1 MEIITIQE
9 NDNEFINYL
18 TKKLNEDEEK
28 QFCINFSLYLKYGN
42 DNTKFPID
50 FDIVWKL
57 LGFDN
62 KYNGTY
68 LLKKYF
74 KENIDYKIYLLQ
86 SEKPLLNIQE
96 RDDNDKKQNGGQNKQ
111 TIMLNVLTFKK
122 FCLKASTKDADK
134 VIDYYIKL
142 ENIFFD
148 YTNDKLIEQNKKLIN
163 YANKSII
170 KQNNIFKNSYDKKN
184 VIYIIVLQEFNNNNY
199 IIKIGYTDDIKNRIV
214 ALENHFGCKNIIIKD
229 IYECENNKK
238 FEHFLHNHNEIVK
251 YKYNELINNKI
262 KSTETY
268 LIKNEEEYNKIK
280 NIINTNIMNY
290 DINNL
295 EELKIKY
302 EIYKLQVEEKNIE
315 LQNKLLENL
324 ENSEKIEKMLDKL
337 NNLKIDENIIKILSN
352 NNIIEEN
359 INVNILDQYE
369 EKQNTVPF
377 VQCYDPET
385 RKLVRT
391 FNGITEATRELK
403 NASFSQIKSA
413 AHNNTIY
420 LNYRWIFVYKKE
432 DLEKE
437 IEDIGETKPIQNRV
451 ADMIAIV
458 NLNNEIEEV
467 FINQKEVANK
477 FNKCASSINLFIK
490 NRKIIEDKK
499 LIYWNEIPEEIKN
512 KYLENNELPE
522 ITEKLKGKKIIKI
535 KPDTKE
541 IVKTYLSITDL
552 TKEEK
557 VSPKTIKKAIE
568 SKEQYKGFLWSY

>member
-1 MEIITIQE
+1 MEIINIQE

-18 TKKLNEDEEK
+18 TKKLNEDDEK

-96 RDDNDKKQNGGQNKQ
+96 HDDNCKKQNGGQNKQ
-111 TIMLNVLTFKK
+111 TIMLNVITFKK

-148 YTNDKLIEQNKKLIN
+148 YTNDKLIEQNKRLLN

-184 VIYIIVLQEFNNNNY
+184 VIYIMILQEFSNNY

-238 FEHFLHNHNEIVK
+238 FEYFLHNHNEIVK
-251 YKYNELINNKI
+251 YKYSELINNKI

-280 NIINTNIMNY
+280 NIIDTNIMNY
-290 DINNL
+290 DTNNL

-302 EIYKLQVEEKNIE
+302 EMYKLQVKEKEIE
-315 LQNKLLENL
+315 LQMKLLENL
-324 ENSEKIEKMLDKL
+324 ENSEKIERLVDKL
-337 NNLKIDENIIKILSN
+337 NTLQINKNIVDILSN
-352 NNIIEEN
+352 EDDEN
-359 INVNILDQYE
+359 FNLNILNQYE

-377 VQCYDPET
+377 IQCYDPET

-403 NASFSQIKSA
+403 NASFSQIKHA
-413 AHNNTIY
+413 AHHNTIY
-420 LNYRWIFVYKKE
+420 LNYRWVFVYKKE
-432 DLEKE
+432 DLDKE
-437 IEDIGETKPIQNRV
+437 IEDIGETTQIQNRV
-451 ADMIAIV
+451 SDMIAII
-458 NLNNEIEEV
+458 NLNNEIEDV
-467 FINQKEVANK
+467 LINQKAVSEK
-477 FNKCASSINLFIK
+477 LNKCYSMINIVIK
-490 NRKIIEDKK
+490 TKKIIDNKK
-499 LIYWNEIPEEIKN
+499 LVYWNEVPEKIKN
-512 KYLENNELPE
+512 KYLENNTLPE
-522 ITEKLKGKKIIKI
+522 KTEKLKGKKIIKLN
-535 KPDTKE
+535 PDTKE

-557 VSPKTIKKAIE
+557 VSYKTIKKAIE
-568 SKEQYKGFLWSY
+568 LKEQYNGFLWSY